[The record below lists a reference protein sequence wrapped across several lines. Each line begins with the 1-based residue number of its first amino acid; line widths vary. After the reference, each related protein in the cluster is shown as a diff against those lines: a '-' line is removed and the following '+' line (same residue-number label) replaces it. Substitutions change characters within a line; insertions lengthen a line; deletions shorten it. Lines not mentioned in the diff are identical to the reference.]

1 MTRRAERFD
10 CLLVLFCLVAVQA
23 VLAAFTGQ
31 WAWADNPYNSYTLQA
46 LRWLKGHLDLGQNY
60 SWLEL
65 AIFEGRYYVSFPPFP
80 SYLLLPFAALFGEST
95 PDGWIALLLSWVG
108 GCYAVKLYRSLAGDH
123 GSCVFFALFL
133 LLGNGY
139 LFLTM
144 NGWVWFFAQNLCFVL
159 SLAALYHAWHGQGG
173 IALAAWAC
181 AVGCRPM
188 TVLYLPILLLFLWRQ
203 ETSPGR
209 GFSLL
214 IWAKRHWHWG
224 IAPVSLAIS
233 YMALNWARFGNILE
247 FGHNYLPEFTS
258 VSTGQFSLSYL
269 RQNLGLLFRLPV
281 YQGSDQPMTFFIFE
295 TMAFYLIA
303 PFSIA
308 CGAAWVHAL
317 LRHRKRER
325 WTLLWLPALAL
336 VHLLILCCHKT
347 LGGWQFGN
355 RYLVDL
361 LPWMFACF
369 ALWKPRSRRFDAL
382 CLPLAILGT
391 AVNLVGSVAAY
402 NMWI

>member
-1 MTRRAERFD
+1 MKRSEERFD
-10 CLLVLFCLVAVQA
+10 FLLVLLCLLAVQV

-31 WAWADNPYNSYTLQA
+31 WAWASNPYNSYTLQA
-46 LRWLKGHLDLGQNY
+46 LRWLQGHLDLGQNY
-60 SWLEL
+60 DWLEL
-65 AIFEGRYYVSFPPFP
+65 AIFDGRYYVSFPPFP
-80 SYLLLPFAALFGEST
+80 SYLLLPFAAVFGENT
-95 PDGWIALLLSWVG
+95 PDGWLALLLSWIG
-108 GCYAVKLYRSLAGDH
+108 GCYAVKLYRGLSGTNR
-123 GSCVFFALFL
+123 GCVFFVLFL

-159 SLAALYHAWHGQGG
+159 SLAALYHSWRGQGG

-188 TVLYLPILLLFLWRQ
+188 TALYLPILVLLLWRQ
-203 ETSPGR
+203 ESSSGQRT
-209 GFSLL
+209 SLL
-214 IWAKRHWHWG
+214 SWARHRWYWR
-224 IAPVSLAIS
+224 IAPVLLAAS

-258 VSTGQFSLSYL
+258 VSTGQFHPDYL
-269 RQNLGLLFRLPV
+269 WQNLPLLFRLPV
-281 YQGSDQPMTFFIFE
+281 YQGSDSPMTFYIFE

-303 PFSIA
+303 PFFIA
-308 CGAAWVHAL
+308 CAAAWVFAL
-317 LRHRKRER
+317 LRRRRQER
-325 WTLLWLPALAL
+325 WTLFLLPVLALA
-336 VHLLILCCHKT
+336 HILILCCHKT

-369 ALWKPRSRRFDAL
+369 ALWEPKSDRFDRL
-382 CLPLAILGT
+382 CLPLAFLGG